1 MQLYICK
8 HLLTYITIYDIMF
21 FSDIYGGELMLGF
34 VHSTE
39 SFGTVDGPG
48 IRFVVFLQGCPMRCL
63 YCHNPD
69 TWEIGKGELRSAD
82 ELLDEYEGVKQF
94 LKGGG
99 LTVSGGEPLVQLDFV
114 TELFEKAKQRGIH
127 TCLDTSGILFTPE
140 NTERF
145 DRLVKSTDLVL
156 LDIKHID
163 DERHRKLTGYSNE
176 RVLSF
181 AKYLSDKGV
190 AIWIRHVV
198 VPNVT
203 NNDLFLRQLGR
214 FIAKL
219 KTLNALDVL
228 PYHTMAKQK
237 YEKLGI
243 KYKLGDTPAATK
255 EQAEHARDVIMQG
268 LREELKKKI

>member
-1 MQLYICK
+1 
-8 HLLTYITIYDIMF
+8 
-21 FSDIYGGELMLGF
+21 MLGF

-48 IRFVVFLQGCPMRCL
+48 IRFVVFMQGCPMRCL

-69 TWEIGKGELRSAD
+69 TWEIGRGELRSAD
-82 ELLDEYEGVKQF
+82 ELLAEYDGVKEF

-114 TELFEKAKQRGIH
+114 TELFEKAKQKGIH
-127 TCLDTSGILFTPE
+127 TCLDTSGISFTPE

-145 DRLVKSTDLVL
+145 DRLIKSTDLVL

-163 DERHRKLTGYSNE
+163 DERHRRLTGYPNE
-176 RVLSF
+176 RVLAF
-181 AKYLSDKGV
+181 AKYLSDNDIP
-190 AIWIRHVV
+190 IWIRHVL
-198 VPNVT
+198 VPTVT
-203 NNDLFLRQLGR
+203 NNDLYLRELGR
-214 FIAKL
+214 FIGGL
-219 KTLNALDVL
+219 KSLSALDVL
-228 PYHTMAKQK
+228 PYHTMAKEK

-243 KYKLGDTPAATK
+243 KYKLGDTPAATM

-268 LREELKKKI
+268 VRERLKK